1 MKEQFQNATEWI
13 KNQPDIKGCITGSTM
28 LKIFENDGKNIQ
40 DLDIFLYTEKSFTEL
55 FYTMLHDPMFQI
67 LEPVEQ
73 WKADKFRTQPG
84 DFYRYGLITIKFTYN
99 TAIPINIILKKNCT
113 NIFSVLS
120 SFDMDI
126 ITKGYCLETKQV
138 LDLSQHLPDNKV
150 NFNNW
155 NPAFHSDELWKVSR
169 VLRQISRV
177 FKYHRRGYNCDL
189 MVLKYIELLDIVLKK
204 QDIFNSTNF
213 TERLKI
219 TKENTKIV
227 KKICQVWLET
237 HEITEEQEELL
248 QLKIKEI

>member
-1 MKEQFQNATEWI
+1 MKEQINNAIEWL
-13 KNQPDIKGCITGSTM
+13 KKQDVDACITGSA
-28 LKIFENDGKNIQ
+28 LLGYFEGQ
-40 DLDIFLYTEKSFTEL
+40 DVDVFCYSEASFTEL
-55 FYTMLHDPMFQI
+55 YYAMFHNPMFQI
-67 LEPVEQ
+67 LEPMEE
-73 WKADKFRTQPG
+73 WKSDK
-84 DFYRYGLITIKFTYN
+84 YRKEEKSFKKFGLRTIKVQWN
-99 TAIPINIILKKNCT
+99 TCIPVNIIFKNQCT

-126 ITKGYCLETKQV
+126 ISIGYDILTRQT

-204 QDIFNSTNF
+204 QDIFNSANF
-213 TERLKI
+213 TERLKV

-227 KKICQVWLET
+227 KKICQIWLET